1 MGDRTSV
8 LNSKILAVWYASEA
22 ENLFNLQYASKTYT
36 SWRNFVYFPLRRKLS
51 PISITYPRA
60 RIHSPCKL
68 KTELFPD
75 RKKQGSITYST
86 NREND
91 VSKTILTL
99 GSNSGEDFNQQ
110 TFEFSGRY
118 NQVRPAKLTNHNAHT
133 N

>member
-8 LNSKILAVWYASEA
+8 HNSKILAVWYASEA

-68 KTELFPD
+68 KTELFPN
-75 RKKQGSITYST
+75 RKKT
-86 NREND
+86 R
-91 VSKTILTL
+91 
-99 GSNSGEDFNQQ
+99 F
-110 TFEFSGRY
+110 Y
-118 NQVRPAKLTNHNAHT
+118 NLQYESRKWCQ
-133 N
+133 